1 MRFVKK
7 QELDAIVLYI
17 KNISKLFAFQFNIT
31 YSFIKKLLVMR
42 LNIISINR
50 SYLHIIRILIIFFV
64 VLKVSNVAWSQTC
77 KEVIG
82 YYPSWQW
89 YDRNKLVKPTTID
102 YSQYSIINYAFLY
115 PKADGH
121 LTITDPWADKNL
133 LLGDFNWAT
142 APAGYDSGYDLG
154 NPAYHQPNTSIVY
167 HAHQNNTLVMLSIGG
182 WTLSNDFPA
191 IAADPTKRTNFAH
204 SCSETVRLYG
214 IDGIDIDWEYP
225 GYASH
230 NGTPNDKVN
239 YTLLLKEV
247 RDSLDV
253 LEQALSKN
261 LLLTAA
267 FGAAPDRMSDIE
279 WHNVVPLLDYINLMS
294 YDFFGAFSPE
304 TNHNAALYAPA
315 VGDSTFNI
323 HSAVERLTTTYNV
336 PASKINIGIAF
347 YGRSAKTTAAAGLH
361 VSTTG
366 TADNATFSLDDGS
379 PLYYNILKQ
388 QQLFITHWDSQ
399 AEVPYLTGTGSLQTF
414 VSYDDE
420 QSIGLKGKYVVDNQL
435 AGVIIWEITGDYI
448 ESPVGVISGTPLADT
463 LNKALCHAPT
473 VISNVNTVVN
483 EVSIDIYPNPVNDHL
498 QIKTMIPEKDVW
510 VKVYNSLGII
520 VLEQT
525 LEQKV
530 IDIKHLP
537 VGQYV
542 LTISTKEQMYTKTF
556 SKL

>member
-1 MRFVKK
+1 MVTHSLFNFK
-7 QELDAIVLYI
+7 QIFWTL
-17 KNISKLFAFQFNIT
+17 SLFC
-31 YSFIKKLLVMR
+31 Y
-42 LNIISINR
+42 
-50 SYLHIIRILIIFFV
+50 FFTTPV
-64 VLKVSNVAWSQTC
+64 GAQTC

-89 YDRNKLVKPTTID
+89 YDRNKLVQPSTID

-121 LTITDPWADKNL
+121 FTLTDPWADKNL

-182 WTLSNDFPA
+182 WTLSNDFPD
-191 IAADPTKRTNFAH
+191 IAANPTKRTNFAH

-230 NGTPNDKVN
+230 NGTPNDKAN
-239 YTLLLKEV
+239 FTLLLKEV

-267 FGAAPDRMSDIE
+267 FGAAPARMSDIE
-279 WHNVVPLLDYINLMS
+279 WQNVVPLLDYINLMS

-304 TNHNAALYAPA
+304 TNHNAPLYAPA

-323 HSAVERLTTTYNV
+323 HSAIDRLTSTYNV

-361 VSTTG
+361 VPTTG

-388 QQLFITHWDSQ
+388 QHLFTTHWDSQ
-399 AEVPYLTGTGSLQTF
+399 AEVPYLTGAGNLQTF

-420 QSIGLKGKYVVDNQL
+420 QSIGLKGQYVVDNQL
-435 AGVIIWEITGDYI
+435 GGVIIWEITGDYI
-448 ESPVGVISGTPLADT
+448 ESPTGVISGTPLADT
-463 LNKALCHAPT
+463 LNKALCHSST
-473 VISNVNTVVN
+473 VLSNPSNATVARPMI
-483 EVSIDIYPNPVNDHL
+483 EIYPNPVEQHL
-498 QIKTMIPEKDVW
+498 QLETTIAATDAW
-510 VKVYNSLGII
+510 VKIYNPLGIV
-520 VLEQT
+520 VLEQS
-525 LEQKV
+525 LDQGN
-530 IDIKHLP
+530 IDVQHLAM
-537 VGQYV
+537 GQYI
-542 LTISTKEQMYTKTF
+542 LTISTNEQVYTKLF